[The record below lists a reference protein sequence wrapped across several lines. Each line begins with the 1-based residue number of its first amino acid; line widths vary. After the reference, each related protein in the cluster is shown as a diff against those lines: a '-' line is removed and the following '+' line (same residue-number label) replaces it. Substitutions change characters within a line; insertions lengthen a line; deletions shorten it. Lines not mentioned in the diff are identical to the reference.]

1 MFGPGRNWH
10 SASTSLNS
18 CGVIHRFSITSMRR
32 AQGSTPP
39 KLRSETQAN
48 ARKISTIEPGLTGAA
63 EASG

>member
-18 CGVIHRFSITSMRR
+18 CGVIHRFSITNMRR

-39 KLRSETQAN
+39 KLRSDTQAN
-48 ARKISTIEPGLTGAA
+48 ARKISVSEPGTTGGAS
-63 EASG
+63 ASG